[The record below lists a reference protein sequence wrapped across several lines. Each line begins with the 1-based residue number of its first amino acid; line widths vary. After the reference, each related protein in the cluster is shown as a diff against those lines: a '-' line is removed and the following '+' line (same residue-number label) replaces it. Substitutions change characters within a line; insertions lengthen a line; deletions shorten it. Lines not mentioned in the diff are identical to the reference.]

1 MTGGEYVDILNVK
14 LKSVEAYDHHENS
27 WSFLPDLTERR
38 VCHSSIGIGNK
49 LFVVGGIRSYSWEV
63 LDSVSRKFS
72 LIVHGIK
79 FPSFQCLKEGA
90 CCVGNNIALVY
101 VSNEKRYEFIVYD
114 VKSETFATIMFSKV
128 G

>member
-1 MTGGEYVDILNVK
+1 MTDGEYVDILNVK
-14 LKSVEAYDHHENS
+14 LKSVEACDHHKNS
-27 WSFLPDLTERR
+27 WSFLPDLIERR

-49 LFVVGGIRSYSWEV
+49 MFVVGGIRSYSWEV

-90 CCVGNNIALVY
+90 CCNKIVLVY
-101 VSNEKRYEFIVYD
+101 VSNEKQYESIVYD